1 MALTFRG
8 GIHPPDNKHY
18 TKHIPIR
25 KAEGSKEH
33 VYPVVQHLGAPLEPV
48 VAVGDRV
55 FVGTKIA
62 DSEAFVSSPLHS
74 SVSGTVKAI
83 EPRLHPNGSMITSII
98 VENDFIYEVDP
109 GVTPKNDIE
118 ALSPQEIVKIVRDAG
133 IVGLGG
139 ACFPT
144 HIKLSP
150 PPDKKIDYV
159 ILNGAECEPYLTSDH
174 RVMLEQP
181 DRVIC
186 GLRAVMR
193 VFGLDKGYIAIEDNK
208 PDAIK
213 VIREAAKK
221 YNGIEVKVLKKKYPQ
236 GSEKH
241 IINAVTGREV
251 PMGGLPADVGV
262 IVLNI
267 DTMVSV
273 GIAIETG
280 MPVIRRIVTV
290 SGDCV
295 KEPANF
301 EVRTGTSFRHV
312 FEQAGGFKTEPE
324 KVLQGGPM
332 MGIAQS
338 SLDVP
343 VIKGTSALLAL
354 SRSEPIYDAAQ
365 ACIRCGRC
373 VQACPMHL
381 VPLMLNN
388 YAEIGDWDAC
398 ERMHAADCIECGSC
412 AYVCPAKRHLVS
424 NIRIA
429 RQKAIAKRKAATA
442 KK

>member
-1 MALTFRG
+1 MALTFKG
-8 GIHPPDNKHY
+8 GVHPPDHKQY
-18 TKHIPIR
+18 TNQIPIR
-25 KAEGSKEH
+25 KLDGCGEH
-33 VYPVVQHLGAPLEPV
+33 VYPVLQHLGAPLTPLV
-48 VAVGDRV
+48 SVGDRV
-55 FVGTKIA
+55 YVGTKIA

-83 EPRLHPNGSMITSII
+83 EARQHPNGNFVNSII
-98 VENDFIYEVDP
+98 VENDFTYEVDP
-109 GVTPKNDIE
+109 GVQPKGNIE
-118 ALSPQEIVKIVRDAG
+118 DLSPQEIVSIVHEAG
-133 IVGLGG
+133 IVGMGG

-144 HIKLSP
+144 HIKISP

-181 DRVIC
+181 KRVIC

-193 VFGLDKGYIAIEDNK
+193 VFGLEKGYIAIEDNK
-208 PDAIK
+208 PDAIETMRK
-213 VIREAAKK
+213 AAKD
-221 YNGIEVKVLKKKYPQ
+221 YPGIEVKVLKKKYPQ

-241 IINAVTGREV
+241 IIYAVTGREV
-251 PMGGLPADVGV
+251 PSGGLPADAGV

-273 GIAIETG
+273 GIAITTG
-280 MPVIRRIVTV
+280 MPVIRRVVTV
-290 SGDCV
+290 SGDAV
-295 KEPANF
+295 KAPANF
-301 EVRTGTSFRHV
+301 EVRTGTDFRHI
-312 FEQAGGFKTEPE
+312 FHQAGGFTAEPM

-354 SRSEPIYDAAQ
+354 SRIDTVYDDTQ
-365 ACIRCGRC
+365 PCIRCGRC

-381 VPLMLNN
+381 VPVELNN
-388 YAEIGDWDAC
+388 YASIGDWDAC
-398 ERMHAADCIECGSC
+398 DKLYAADCIECGCC
-412 AYVCPAKRHLVS
+412 AYVCPAKKHLVS

-429 RQKAIAKRKAATA
+429 RAKALEKRRARK
-442 KK
+442 